1 MSPELHPREA
11 RLAAKQKVDAA
22 LTEARTQLAKLRCE
36 RDAMVIALRKG
47 ELIKR
52 YDAKVALGFLLTGMR
67 QRLMSLAYAL
77 PRRLLGQS
85 EHAIGQI
92 VDAEVRGALRDIASW
107 PERMANPAWS
117 ENIDEDLC
125 PPPEVGGNGD
135 DGGGGGAVKQESAAA
150 QRERRNSL
158 RRERYAAKTKEI

>member
-22 LTEARTQLAKLRCE
+22 LKEARTQLAKLRCE

-67 QRLMSLAYAL
+67 QRLMSFAYAL
-77 PRRLLGQS
+77 PRRLVNRT
-85 EHAIGQI
+85 EHEIGKI
-92 VDAEVRGALRDIASW
+92 LDEEMRSALRDIAKW
-107 PERMANPAWS
+107 PDRMVAPGWS
-117 ENIDEDLC
+117 EEIDADLV
-125 PPPEVGGNGD
+125 PAPEAGGSN
-135 DGGGGGAVKQESAAA
+135 GGGDGAVKQESAAA

-158 RRERYAAKTKEI
+158 RRQKYAAKSKEG

>member
-67 QRLMSLAYAL
+67 QRLMSFAYAL
-77 PRRLLGQS
+77 PRRLVNQS
-85 EHAIGQI
+85 EHAIGRI
-92 VDAEVRGALRDIASW
+92 LDEEMRSTLRDVALW
-107 PERMANPAWS
+107 PERMTNPNWS
-117 ENIDEDLC
+117 AEIDADLM
-125 PPPEVGGNGD
+125 PPPEVAGNGED
-135 DGGGGGAVKQESAAA
+135 EGAAA
-150 QRERRNSL
+150 
-158 RRERYAAKTKEI
+158 RRERANAARRAKYMAKSKEG